1 MKKIIL
7 LFIYITLFSLLCPVF
22 ADDAPLDNSNWG
34 VQPLPTRRYNPQT
47 NDVPTSEEVW
57 DRQRDQIIEGRYGSD
72 DSPSFLNRSNMNSND
87 TDDGEG
93 AAGDD

>member
-7 LFIYITLFSLLCPVF
+7 LFICLLLSLCSVF
-22 ADDAPLDNSNWG
+22 ADDNPLDNSNWG
-34 VQPLPTRRYNPQT
+34 VQPLPTRRYNTET
-47 NDVPTSEEVW
+47 NDVPTPEEIW

-72 DSPSFLNRSNMNSND
+72 DSPSFLNRGNMNPYD

-93 AAGDD
+93 AASDE

>member
-7 LFIYITLFSLLCPVF
+7 LIICLSLISLFYPVF

-34 VQPLPTRRYNPQT
+34 VQPPPTRYDKGT
-47 NDVPTSEEVW
+47 NTAPTSEEVW
-57 DRQRDQIIEGRYGSD
+57 DKQREQLIEGRYGSD
-72 DSPSFLNRSNMNSND
+72 ESPSFLNRENMNPYD

-93 AAGDD
+93 AAPDGQ